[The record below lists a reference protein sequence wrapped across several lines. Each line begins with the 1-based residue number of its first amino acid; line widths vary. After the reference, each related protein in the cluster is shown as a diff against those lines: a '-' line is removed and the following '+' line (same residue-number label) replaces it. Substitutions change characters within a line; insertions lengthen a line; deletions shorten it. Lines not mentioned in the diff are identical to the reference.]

1 MLGAGSFET
10 AEENKPSLIFHKLTE
25 RTFYYYASAALES
38 VSLLAKFGW
47 GLSYLSPQTAM
58 IGKECLFLSQLC
70 DSASQHLFAQIFKG
84 SSSFG
89 KVPFSHSSW
98 HLNKMMLSQIP
109 VSSKKDQQLLN
120 FLEKRWLAKSTGF
133 FSSMVNWICPCFGIS
148 FQVHPET
155 TGCCYARSP
164 SIKLSQ
170 TYINRVEECKQSLP
184 HPQEFP
190 LILTRPFDI
199 QDYLPSCIEVFQDET
214 IPKLI
219 EKIAAHNSPI
229 IVDLTDVLTEEDRE
243 KWLTAWEDYREQ
255 FSQACKSRGLSLTDI
270 LCIQRHRQSS
280 IGGIR
285 LLPLAAEEIDR
296 QYLFLLDWISNFGL
310 SANFIELDRSSSSP
324 QRPIQE
330 SKSNEIQHASRSLGR
345 EDFHASQKSK
355 NFDRHVLTPFKEEFI
370 SFLRAFN
377 WTSDHPQKNLMMQGT
392 LQVLKGLLDRLSEEK
407 WNETILCPTR
417 SSVVQLSFSRIQ
429 EQLQLLSKEEMSFF
443 DMAGHIEQIHANLS
457 SLLEIFV
464 PFSSADFPSIF
475 REVLTFIPE
484 GLKSLTSYGIHSSG
498 MTSVTG
504 IFKAVERTLG
514 KAPHVLYGENTYYEC
529 IKAAHLISEA
539 SSIEEASEEDWKEVD
554 LILAQFNPVLK
565 RVDYPVTEYKT
576 ERIADVVHKAITA
589 REGKPLTLALDCT
602 LDYIDSPKVG
612 RLLTQFQ
619 EEIRQGSL
627 NIVCY
632 RSGLKFDLFGMDNYC
647 GAPFY
652 MIHAESS
659 AWAAFDALLNDPVL
673 QTDLLSVNWFCL
685 AYQSAAPQLELYCK
699 QVFDNTRS
707 FLSKIP
713 SRLLNQNSSYRIIPV
728 EEGAD
733 PSFIDIKISGP
744 LHQIRGPMLVG
755 GYLSIKCMEGGH
767 PIFYRPS
774 LGLYHPNFTMIFCEE
789 RTTIRL
795 TLGLDPA
802 QIDLLVDCFKMVD
815 TLNDS
820 LYLASLKF

>member
-1 MLGAGSFET
+1 MILPLLLIMLGAGSLET

-98 HLNKMMLSQIP
+98 HLNKMRLAQIP
-109 VSSKKDQQLLN
+109 ASSEEDQQLLN

-133 FSSMVNWICPCFGIS
+133 FSSMVDWICPCFGIS

-199 QDYLPSCIEVFQDET
+199 QDYLPSCIRVSQDET
-214 IPKLI
+214 IPKVI

-229 IVDLTDVLTEEDRE
+229 IVDLTHVLTEEDRE
-243 KWLTAWEDYREQ
+243 KWLTAWEDYQEQ
-255 FSQACKSRGLSLTDI
+255 FSQACKNRDLSLTDI
-270 LCIQRHRQSS
+270 LCIQRLRQSS

-296 QYLFLLDWISNFGL
+296 QHLFLLDWISNFGL
-310 SANFIELDRSSSSP
+310 SANFIELDRSSSPP
-324 QRPIQE
+324 QRPIQ
-330 SKSNEIQHASRSLGR
+330 ADRSI
-345 EDFHASQKSK
+345 S
-355 NFDRHVLTPFKEEFI
+355 PFKEEFI
-370 SFLRAFN
+370 AFLRAFN
-377 WTSDHPQKNLMMQGT
+377 WTSTHPQKNLMMQGA
-392 LQVLKGLLDRLSEEK
+392 LQVLKGLLNQLSEEK
-407 WNETILCPTR
+407 WNEIILSPTR
-417 SSVVQLSFSRIQ
+417 SSVAQLSFSRIQ

-464 PFSSADFPSIF
+464 PFNSADFPSMF
-475 REVLTFIPE
+475 RDVLTCIPE

-529 IKAAHLISEA
+529 IKAAHLISDA

-565 RVDYPVTEYKT
+565 RVDTPVSEYKT

-612 RLLTQFQ
+612 LLLTQFQ
-619 EEIRQGSL
+619 EEIRKGSL

-652 MIHAESS
+652 IIHAESS

-673 QTDLLSVNWFCL
+673 QTDLLSLNWFCL
-685 AYQSAAPQLELYCK
+685 AYQSAAPQLQLYCK

-713 SRLLNQNSSYRIIPV
+713 SRLLNQNSPYRIIPV

-744 LHQIRGPMLVG
+744 LHQIRGSMLVG

-802 QIDLLVDCFKMVD
+802 QIDLLVDCFKTVD

-820 LYLASLKF
+820 LYLASLKSRLHQM